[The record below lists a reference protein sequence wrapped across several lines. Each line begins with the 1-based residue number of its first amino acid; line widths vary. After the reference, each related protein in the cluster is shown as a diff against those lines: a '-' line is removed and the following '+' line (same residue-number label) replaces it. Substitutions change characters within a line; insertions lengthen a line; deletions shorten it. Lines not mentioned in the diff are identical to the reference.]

1 MKALELLETDSDV
14 FRYVSNHLLRQNYTC
29 QDKDMLECL
38 YKSESDDGLMCAVGC
53 LISDINYKPSLE
65 QKNIDNPDIME
76 ALNNSMPKWLINKK
90 LLTRLQN
97 IHDNKPVEEWEYYL
111 GELES
116 IYGKDTKIKS
126 YDNEIINQ
134 SDEGYNEYWHKQNQ
148 ENK

>member
-14 FRYVSNHLLRQNYTC
+14 FRYVSNHLLRQNHKC
-29 QDKDMLECL
+29 QEGDMLDCL

-65 QKNIDNPDIME
+65 YKNVDNPDIME

-97 IHDNKPVEEWEYYL
+97 IHDDKPVEEWEYYL
-111 GELES
+111 DELES
-116 IYGKDTKIKS
+116 IYGKDTKVKS
-126 YDNEIINQ
+126 NDNGIINQ

-148 ENK
+148 ESK